1 MLRNRVLN
9 SYGWLIC
16 SIFKNA
22 IKKSLLHARV
32 TNVLIINVFGYSH
45 SISDIICI
53 RLRFK
58 LLHYWLGSLV
68 TFTGDKKSDTYSLVS
83 V

>member
-1 MLRNRVLN
+1 MNNDNRHGCN
-9 SYGWLIC
+9 SNRGDC
-16 SIFKNA
+16 
-22 IKKSLLHARV
+22 R
-32 TNVLIINVFGYSH
+32 YSH
-45 SISDIICI
+45 SINDIICI